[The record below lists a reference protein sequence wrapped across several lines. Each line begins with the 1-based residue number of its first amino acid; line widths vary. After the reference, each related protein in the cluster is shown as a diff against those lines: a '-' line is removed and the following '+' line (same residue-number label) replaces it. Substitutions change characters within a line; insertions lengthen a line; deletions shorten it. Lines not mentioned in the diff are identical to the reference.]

1 MKCGNCR
8 AWNAHVIY
16 LEDEKWI
23 LCPRCLSILKNLN
36 QEYLDIV
43 SYSSNKSDSYQV
55 SRSNP
60 VSPNEVPST
69 SSRGEEML

>member
-36 QEYLDIV
+36 QEYLDIM
-43 SYSSNKSDSYQV
+43 SYNTD
-55 SRSNP
+55 RSNP
-60 VSPNEVPST
+60 VSADEVPST